1 MEFSSPK
8 KKIVPVLFLL
18 SSLPMLTAQTKTDPL
33 LLSIFERNKDSLFQ
47 QVLENRDLHRLQ
59 IIYTQIDRDG
69 DNRPT
74 MTNHFF
80 NVNPGVYYNP
90 ASTVKLPAA
99 IFTLEK
105 LKQLDIK
112 GVDMHTRIQFEEGDA
127 KESAV
132 YTDPTSE
139 SGFPSMAHYIKKA
152 FLISEN
158 DPYNRFYQFVGP
170 RTINRR
176 FKELGLKHSRITSQ
190 FLGLSVEDNRHTNP
204 VSFLDDGGRVLYRQP
219 ADYNG
224 DPFEFGTDGKVG
236 KQYYDR
242 KGVLVDGPMDF
253 GTANEIGLQDLQWML
268 QILMFPETAPKGKG
282 YDLGKEDYEYLYRYL
297 SQYPSETDYP
307 KYDTDQYYDSYAKF
321 FFKSGGEQM
330 PPNVRVFDKTG
341 WAYGFLTD
349 VAYIVDF
356 ENKVEFMLTAT
367 IYTNSDGILNDDN
380 YDYESVGWPFLNQLG
395 RTLLQYELE
404 RERQYSPDLSRF
416 AMPYHKRMKDD
427 RPVLRDLEN

>member
-74 MTNHFF
+74 MTTPFSNR
-80 NVNPGVYYNP
+80 NPAGHYNP

-176 FKELGLKHSRITSQ
+176 IKELGLKHSRITSQ
-190 FLGLSVEDNRHTNP
+190 FLGLSVDDNRYTNP
-204 VSFLDDGGRVLYRQP
+204 VSFLDDGGSVLYRQP

-236 KQYYDR
+236 TQYYDR

-282 YDLGKEDYEYLYRYL
+282 YDLGKEDYEHLYR
-297 SQYPSETDYP
+297 
-307 KYDTDQYYDSYAKF
+307 
-321 FFKSGGEQM
+321 
-330 PPNVRVFDKTG
+330 
-341 WAYGFLTD
+341 
-349 VAYIVDF
+349 
-356 ENKVEFMLTAT
+356 
-367 IYTNSDGILNDDN
+367 
-380 YDYESVGWPFLNQLG
+380 
-395 RTLLQYELE
+395 
-404 RERQYSPDLSRF
+404 
-416 AMPYHKRMKDD
+416 
-427 RPVLRDLEN
+427 